1 MQITP
6 IGVIHSPF
14 KEKFGIPRQP
24 GLANT
29 VHARIEL
36 FAEYAQADIVRGLE
50 HCSHIWLLFI
60 FSACVDKGWSPT
72 VRPPRL
78 GGNRRM
84 GVLATRSPFRPNPI
98 GMSAVKLEAI
108 NTEGGKVVLTVS
120 GADLLDQTP
129 IIDIKPYIPYSD
141 ALPDAQH
148 ALAESFTP
156 LNLPVIYADGVNCP
170 QALQTQLEEVLACD
184 PRPAY
189 QQGKAREYGLRL
201 DRYNIRWSIEET
213 VAIHVLAISEV
224 TENEAHPNDAESN
237 NPD

>member
-24 GLANT
+24 GLANS
-29 VHARIEL
+29 VHARVEL
-36 FAEYAQADIVRGLE
+36 FPDYAQADIVRGLE
-50 HCSHIWLLFI
+50 HCSHIWLLFV
-60 FSACVDKGWSPT
+60 FSACVGKGWAPT

-108 NTEGGKVVLTVS
+108 NTEGGKVALTVS

-148 ALAESFTP
+148 TLAESFTP
-156 LNLPVIYADGVNCP
+156 LNLPVIYADGVNCSA
-170 QALQTQLEEVLACD
+170 ALKTQLEEVLRCD

-189 QQGKAREYGLRL
+189 QQGKTREYGLRL
-201 DRYNIRWSIEET
+201 DSYNIRWTIEEG
-213 VAIHVLAISEV
+213 VAIHVLAISAAAEYV
-224 TENEAHPNDAESN
+224 PRPNGDESSS
-237 NPD
+237 PD